1 MAGDPA
7 KDYII
12 VLKMYKVYLKLK
24 IDVIFEIQEIV
35 DKKESVKIIFNR
47 KFTDLLYKN
56 DKITVLHLLIAI

>member
-1 MAGDPA
+1 
-7 KDYII
+7 
-12 VLKMYKVYLKLK
+12 LK